1 MDKAFN
7 EELAKRTFQDLVL
20 IRTLGDSKS
29 SDALSV
35 SLGFNLETVTSAPV
49 GVYGYKTVIN
59 IYSEIFFFDFD
70 EKKIINSIPINL
82 QHIYISDNKP
92 TSKEVRDLFSGLLY
106 GTNPSVSQSFFSI
119 AADKLAQA
127 KVCRTYGARY
137 KVEDVELRP
146 KAQAHVQSWGI
157 DEQAFK
163 TIAAQMFTRALV
175 DELGLAVVPYT
186 KGQAIGNKMAARFAN
201 GDAFMFDL
209 PKAEYEFKISFGNF
223 LTKSDRSHPGLDYE
237 AYFDFMKI
245 SFSNPD
251 FERTYL
257 DHGFRGSSTAKLIK
271 GQPSVPFV
279 AYIETMIAFFNG
291 FAKNLRQ
298 NNSEWVLTVVG
309 PKRLER
315 AMDQLNAVCEIIK
328 NNP

>member
-1 MDKAFN
+1 
-7 EELAKRTFQDLVL
+7 
-20 IRTLGDSKS
+20 
-29 SDALSV
+29 
-35 SLGFNLETVTSAPV
+35 
-49 GVYGYKTVIN
+49 
-59 IYSEIFFFDFD
+59 
-70 EKKIINSIPINL
+70 
-82 QHIYISDNKP
+82 
-92 TSKEVRDLFSGLLY
+92 
-106 GTNPSVSQSFFSI
+106 
-119 AADKLAQA
+119 
-127 KVCRTYGARY
+127 
-137 KVEDVELRP
+137 
-146 KAQAHVQSWGI
+146 
-157 DEQAFK
+157 
-163 TIAAQMFTRALV
+163 
-175 DELGLAVVPYT
+175 
-186 KGQAIGNKMAARFAN
+186 
-201 GDAFMFDL
+201 
-209 PKAEYEFKISFGNF
+209 
-223 LTKSDRSHPGLDYE
+223 
-237 AYFDFMKI
+237 MKI